1 MGGSGG
7 GGSGQA
13 IPVPPW
19 AETPS
24 LLPTGP
30 EVLRFVPQE
39 PPGRRF
45 LPTVPAP
52 AATLGIRKGPGV
64 SRLPGPSSV
73 DAGGLKPNTWQRL
86 ERLSSAWNQAKL
98 VLGDQPDGAAD
109 DEPGVVVN
117 PRRRARTPLTES
129 QVDAIRT
136 ARANGESVVSICQR
150 FNVHRMTV
158 WTHTRDLF

>member
-1 MGGSGG
+1 VSGG

-73 DAGGLKPNTWQRL
+73 DFRGEFENPCPHLRTLSLRRSRGFYNHDQRCS
-86 ERLSSAWNQAKL
+86 EAT
-98 VLGDQPDGAAD
+98 V
-109 DEPGVVVN
+109 
-117 PRRRARTPLTES
+117 TE
-129 QVDAIRT
+129 AP
-136 ARANGESVVSICQR
+136 
-150 FNVHRMTV
+150 
-158 WTHTRDLF
+158 